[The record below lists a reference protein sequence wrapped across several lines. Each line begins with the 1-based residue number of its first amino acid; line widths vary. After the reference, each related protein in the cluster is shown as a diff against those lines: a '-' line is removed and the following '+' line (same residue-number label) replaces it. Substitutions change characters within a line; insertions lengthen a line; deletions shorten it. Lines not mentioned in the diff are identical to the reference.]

1 MSLRIENLNKSFGT
15 KVIFSDFSYSFSDTG
30 IYVIRGES
38 GAGKTTLLRIIAGLD
53 KDYSGNIVR
62 SATGVSVCFQE
73 YRLFDNLT
81 SLENVTEVAFKKA
94 TESDIRYVKSLFER
108 LKLTEGDM
116 LLYPSELSGGMKQRV
131 AFIRA
136 IAKKAPILILDEPT
150 KEVDPEN
157 AAIMR
162 EMIEEEAKDRLVLLV
177 THKTE
182 DSSDFEATP
191 IDISAR

>member
-53 KDYSGNIVR
+53 KDYSGNIAK

-81 SLENVTEVAFKKA
+81 SLGNVTEVAFKKA

-108 LKLTEGDM
+108 LKLTEDDM
-116 LLYPSELSGGMKQRV
+116 LLYPSELSGGMRQRV

-162 EMIEEEAKDRLVLLV
+162 EMIKEEAKDRLVLLV